1 MNIKRSKDGCTSV
14 KILPNQKI
22 TYDPGS
28 DSYVIET
35 DLLDGQIHRSTIPSH
50 ILDELHN
57 RAWEGKRPNRDGYYW
72 CEKHSHEQTEPCPDC
87 KDDLGGKS

>member
-57 RAWEGKRPNRDGYYW
+57 RAWEGGDV
-72 CEKHSHEQTEPCPDC
+72 
-87 KDDLGGKS
+87 DLGGDPVNPFGEP